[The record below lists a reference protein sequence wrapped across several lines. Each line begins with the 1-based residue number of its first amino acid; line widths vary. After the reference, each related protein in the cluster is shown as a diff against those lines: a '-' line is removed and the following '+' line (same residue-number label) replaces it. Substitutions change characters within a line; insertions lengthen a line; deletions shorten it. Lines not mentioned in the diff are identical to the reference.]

1 MIEKLYFLAFQEM
14 KNYVIANLLLFKI
27 YTTLSQLNL
36 TQILFS
42 DAQKYFN
49 HMSQR

>member
-1 MIEKLYFLAFQEM
+1 MTEKIYFLTFQEM
-14 KNYVIANLLLFKI
+14 NYVIANLLLFKI

-36 TQILFS
+36 TQILFN